1 MWNYRFIDFKEIDI
15 ISFLFYNNIGG
26 NMKKTKGIFIIFLI
40 ILLLIVGIV
49 ICKNKVENN
58 IDENKDKVNEN
69 INTVVDE
76 QPKEKRL
83 SLIAVG
89 DVLIH
94 ESVYKDAYN
103 YEKDTYDFSYMF
115 KEIEPILKNYDL
127 KFCNQESTIGGSV
140 LGISGYPSFNSP
152 DEIGDEITRLGFNL
166 ISLANNHVMDKGENA
181 VLYSNSYWKSKDVV
195 TAGSYSNIEEM
206 EKINIYEQNGIKYA
220 FLAYT
225 TSLNGYLP
233 EQYLVNMYSDEK
245 VKNDIEKIKSQV
257 DIIIV
262 SMHWGVEYV
271 NYPNS
276 EQTRIAEYLSN
287 LGVNLIIGHHPH
299 VVQPVTYINDTL
311 VIYSLGN
318 FISNQLSIGL
328 NQGIGLMVGM
338 DIVVEDEKVIFENL
352 YKELILAY
360 AENSTNFKV
369 IPFSKLNDSLLYNY
383 KNINDQYMN
392 IVNGG

>member
-1 MWNYRFIDFKEIDI
+1 MPDEKAPD
-15 ISFLFYNNIGG
+15 NN
-26 NMKKTKGIFIIFLI
+26 
-40 ILLLIVGIV
+40 V
-49 ICKNKVENN
+49 VE
-58 IDENKDKVNEN
+58 EES
-69 INTVVDE
+69 
-76 QPKEKRL
+76 KEKRL

-94 ESVYKDAYN
+94 ESVYKDAY
-103 YEKDTYDFSYMF
+103 KDGKYDFSHMF
-115 KEIEPILKNYDL
+115 TEIEPILENYDL

-152 DEIGDEITRLGFNL
+152 DEIGDELVRLGFNL
-166 ISLANNHVMDKGENA
+166 ISLANNHVTDRGEDA

-206 EKINIYEQNGIKYA
+206 QNINIYEQNGIKYV

-233 EQYLVNMYSDEK
+233 KNYLVDMYSDEK
-245 VKNDIEKIKSQV
+245 VKNDIEKVRNQV
-257 DIIIV
+257 DLIIV
-262 SMHWGVEYV
+262 SMHWGAEYI
-271 NYPNS
+271 NYPNN
-276 EQTRIAEYLSN
+276 EQTRIANYLSE
-287 LGVNLIIGHHPH
+287 LGVNLVIGHHPH
-299 VVQPVTYINDTL
+299 VVQPVAYINDTL

-328 NQGIGLMVGM
+328 NQGIGLMLGM
-338 DIVVEDEKVIFENL
+338 DIIVDENRVKFENI

-360 AENSTNFKV
+360 AEYSTNFKV
-369 IPFSKLNDSLLYNY
+369 IPFSKLNDELLYGY
-383 KNINDQYMN
+383 KDIETKYMS